1 MCVAAVFGLSG
12 FASATGPEALE
23 ETLGKIRWYG
33 HDTFRIDV
41 GKVIYTDPYQIRH
54 SDVADVIVVTHEHS
68 DHCSP
73 ADIKKLS
80 GPDTVVVAAK
90 QCEGKL
96 GGLGV
101 QVVYVEPGG
110 TTMID
115 GIEVS
120 AVPAYNV
127 DKSFHPKERNGVGF
141 IVAARG
147 VRIYFAGDTDRI
159 PEMKEF
165 SVDIALLPVSG
176 TYVMNATEAAEATA
190 DMAPAYVI
198 PMHYGSVV
206 GSEADAGRF
215 EELVKSKVGDRVKVK
230 ILGIS
235 AGTP

>member
-115 GIEVS
+115 GIEIS